1 MANTAA
7 FGIYGNRE
15 QVAAALYQLE
25 QDGFRSADLAVLAA
39 AGVGTKDLSMRKNSK
54 MLDGAAWGGFLGG
67 IVGGAA
73 GWVLGMGYVTAA
85 ALQAVIFAGPV
96 MALLSGL
103 GVGAVIGALVGAIF
117 GSAIP
122 RYEAKRYTG
131 RTKNAGLLLS
141 IHCDDPTWT
150 TRAKAR
156 LRGTGAEDIG
166 VVAESPGDYGN
177 SEHPADRER
186 TAA

>member
-7 FGIYGNRE
+7 FGIYANRE
-15 QVAAALYQLE
+15 QVAAALYELE
-25 QDGFRSADLAVLAA
+25 QDGFRSADLAVLSA
-39 AGVGTKDLSMRKNSK
+39 AGVGTKDLSVRKHSK

-73 GWVLGMGYVTAA
+73 GWVLGMGYWQTP
-85 ALQAVIFAGPV
+85 ALQAVILAGPV
-96 MALLSGL
+96 LVLLSGV
-103 GVGAVIGALVGAIF
+103 GVGGVIGALVGAIF

-131 RTKNAGLLLS
+131 RTKSAGLLLS
-141 IHCDDPTWT
+141 IHCDDPSWT

-156 LRGTGAEDIG
+156 LRRTGAEDIG
-166 VVAESPGDYGN
+166 VVAESRGDYGN
-177 SEHPADRER
+177 SEHPAAR